1 MASSE
6 FYILES
12 CKNPGQRIIAQY
24 DNRRV
29 EVFQN
34 EKQLGDIVALESKDN
49 FLANAEKGEIK
60 PVTIFVYN
68 SSNDTIAGCF
78 TVVDQTQTEG
88 YDYYINPG
96 LGGEF
101 KNCGDCQYQLGVENI
116 SSVDTIKKAEGSKI
130 ILAQIIDKI

>member
-1 MASSE
+1 MAGSE

-24 DNRRV
+24 DNKRA
-29 EVFQN
+29 EVAQHEN
-34 EKQLGDIVALESKDN
+34 QLGDMVALESKGN
-49 FLANAEKGEIK
+49 FLANAEKGRE
-60 PVTIFVYN
+60 PVTIFVYY
-68 SSNDTIAGCF
+68 SSNDTIVGCF
-78 TVVDQTQTEG
+78 NVVDQTQTEG

-116 SSVDTIKKAEGSKI
+116 SSAYIIQKAEESKTILTQIISKI
-130 ILAQIIDKI
+130 

>member
-29 EVFQN
+29 EVAQN
-34 EKQLGDIVALESKDN
+34 EKQLGDMVALESKDS

-96 LGGEF
+96 LGGVF
-101 KNCGDCQYQLGVENI
+101 KNCGDCQYQLGVDTI
-116 SSVDTIKKAEGSKI
+116 SSPDTIKKAEESKNILTQIISKI
-130 ILAQIIDKI
+130 